1 MPSATASSAVP
12 PEADNPAFAPRR
24 EGPLPMA
31 LLVQKFG
38 GTSVADVERIQAV
51 AQRIS
56 RCREEG
62 HELVIVVSAMGH
74 TTDELTGL
82 ARAISGNPPQRE
94 MDMLLATGEQ
104 VSIAL
109 LSMALHAQGVPA
121 VSMTGTQAGIVTESA
136 HGRARILEIR
146 TERLR
151 RLLDDGQ
158 VVVVAGFQGTSSG
171 HAGTPEITTLGRG
184 GSDTSAVAL
193 AAALGADA
201 CEIYTDVPGVL
212 TTDPRKVA
220 DAQLMDTV
228 TCDEMLELAS
238 LGAAVLHPRAVEIAR
253 NYGVPLVVR
262 SSWSDQPG
270 TRLTSG
276 AARPIGSEG
285 LELGKP
291 VDGAQLETHQAVV
304 ALAHVPDRPG
314 VAAQLFEALGAAGL
328 NVDLI
333 VQATH
338 EGASND
344 IAFTLPEA
352 DVDRAQLVCREVLAA
367 LGADLAEGGSAQL
380 SAQAG
385 MAKLSISGAGIMGRP
400 GVAARLFDTLARAGI
415 NLRLI
420 ATSEVKVSCLVAG
433 DQGQRAL
440 RAAADAFELAE
451 GQLQLNPA
459 LCRVGDPAVRGV
471 ALDRDQAQVAVRR
484 VPDRPGTAA
493 AVCRA
498 LADAGISLDAIVQSE
513 RTHGG
518 AGGEG
523 GQLSRDMSFTLKRD
537 DRAAAER
544 ALAPL
549 LQQWPGSHFEEGPA
563 IARVSAVGA
572 GMPCT
577 AGTAARMFRCLA
589 DAGINIE
596 LIATSEIRTSCVVA
610 EADGVRALQ
619 AVHAAFGLG
628 GSVVHKAE
636 GTEAPV

>member
-1 MPSATASSAVP
+1 
-12 PEADNPAFAPRR
+12 
-24 EGPLPMA
+24 MA

-51 AQRIS
+51 AARIAA
-56 RCREEG
+56 CREEG
-62 HELVIVVSAMGH
+62 HELVVVVSAMGH

-82 ARAISGNPPQRE
+82 ARAISSNPPQRE

-121 VSMTGTQAGIVTESA
+121 VSMTGTQAGIITESA
-136 HGRARILEIR
+136 HGRARILEVR
-146 TERLR
+146 SERLR
-151 RLLDDGQ
+151 RLLDAGQ
-158 VVVVAGFQGTSSG
+158 VVVVAGFQGTSG
-171 HAGTPEITTLGRG
+171 GAAGTPEITTLGRG

-193 AAALGADA
+193 AAALGAAA

-220 DAQLMDTV
+220 DAQLMDQV
-228 TCDEMLELAS
+228 SCDEMLELAS

-253 NYGVPLVVR
+253 NYGVPLIVR
-262 SSWSDQPG
+262 SSWSDAPG

-276 AARPIGSEG
+276 APRPIGHGG

-291 VDGAQLETHQAVV
+291 VDGAELDADQAV
-304 ALAHVPDRPG
+304 LSLSHVPDCPG
-314 VAAQLFEALGAAGL
+314 VAATLFEALGAAGL

-344 IAFTLPEA
+344 IAFTLAAAELDKA
-352 DVDRAQLVCREVLAA
+352 ELICREVLLG
-367 LGADLAEGGSAQL
+367 LGAELASSADGDGARL
-380 SAQAG
+380 SSEAG

-420 ATSEVKVSCLVAG
+420 ATSEVKVSCLVSAH
-433 DQGQRAL
+433 QGARAL
-440 RAAADAFELAE
+440 RAAAEAFELHD
-451 GQLQLNPA
+451 GQLQHNPQA
-459 LCRVGDPAVRGV
+459 CDLGDPPVRGV
-471 ALDRDQAQVAVRR
+471 ALDLGQAQVAVRR

-498 LADAGISLDAIVQSE
+498 LADAGLSLDAIVQSE
-513 RTHGG
+513 RTHGSG
-518 AGGEG
+518 DS
-523 GQLSRDMSFTLKRD
+523 LSRDMSFTLKRD
-537 DRAAAER
+537 ELQRAHL
-544 ALAPL
+544 ALQPL
-549 LQQWPGSHFEEGPA
+549 LLQWPGSRFEEGPA

-577 AGTAARMFRCLA
+577 AGTAARMFRALA

-610 EADGVRALQ
+610 EADGVKALQ
-619 AVHAAFGLG
+619 VVHDAFNLG
-628 GSVVHKAE
+628 GEAIHRAE
-636 GTEAPV
+636 GSEAPV

>member
-1 MPSATASSAVP
+1 
-12 PEADNPAFAPRR
+12 
-24 EGPLPMA
+24 MA

-51 AQRIS
+51 ARRIA
-56 RCREEG
+56 RCREDG

-82 ARAISGNPPQRE
+82 ARAITASPPQRE

-109 LSMALHAQGVPA
+109 LSMALHALGVPA
-121 VSMTGTQAGIVTESA
+121 TSMTGTQAGIVTESA

-151 RLLDDGQ
+151 HLLGEGQ
-158 VVVVAGFQGTSSG
+158 VVVVAGFQGTSNSA
-171 HAGTPEITTLGRG
+171 AGTPEITTLGRG

-220 DAQLMDTV
+220 DAQLMEQV
-228 TCDEMLELAS
+228 SCNEMLELAS

-276 AARPIGSEG
+276 AGRPIGHGG

-291 VDGAQLETHQAVV
+291 VDGAELDEHQAVI

-314 VAAQLFEALGAAGL
+314 VAARLFEALGSAGL

-352 DVDRAQLVCREVLAA
+352 DLDRAELVCREVLAG
-367 LGADLAEGGSAQL
+367 LGAAPGEAGGAQL
-380 SAQAG
+380 SAEAG
-385 MAKLSISGAGIMGRP
+385 LAKLSIAGAGIMGRP
-400 GVAARLFDTLARAGI
+400 GVAARLFDTLARTGI

-420 ATSEVKVSCLVAG
+420 ATSEVKVSCLVSG
-433 DQGQRAL
+433 QQGGKAL
-440 RAAADAFELAE
+440 RAAAEAFELSDS
-451 GQLQLNPA
+451 QLRHNPDPCH
-459 LCRVGDPAVRGV
+459 LDDPAVRGV
-471 ALDRDQAQVAVRR
+471 ALDLGQAQVAVRR

-498 LADAGISLDAIVQSE
+498 LADAGISVEAIVQSE
-513 RTHGG
+513 RSHREPGT
-518 AGGEG
+518 GEQA
-523 GQLSRDMSFTLKRD
+523 QLSRDISFTLKRD
-537 DRAAAER
+537 DRPRAEQ
-544 ALAPL
+544 ALATL
-549 LQQWPGSHFEEGPA
+549 LKQWPGARFEEGAA

-577 AGTAARMFRCLA
+577 PGTAARMFRALA
-589 DAGINIE
+589 DQAINIE

-610 EADGVRALQ
+610 EVDGVRALQ

-628 GSVVHKAE
+628 GAITHKAE
-636 GTEAPV
+636 GSEAPNSTVTLKQ

>member
-1 MPSATASSAVP
+1 
-12 PEADNPAFAPRR
+12 
-24 EGPLPMA
+24 MA

-38 GTSVADVERIQAV
+38 GTSVADVDRLRAV
-51 AQRIS
+51 ARRIAL
-56 RCREEG
+56 CREEG
-62 HELVIVVSAMGH
+62 NELVIVVSAMGH
-74 TTDELTGL
+74 TTDELTAL
-82 ARAISGNPPQRE
+82 ARALCPSPPQRE

-109 LSMALHAQGVPA
+109 LSMALHSEGVPA
-121 VSMTGTQAGIVTESA
+121 VSMTGTQAGIVTESSY
-136 HGRARILEIR
+136 GRARILEVR

-171 HAGTPEITTLGRG
+171 TAGTPEITTLGRG

-212 TTDPRKVA
+212 TTDPRKVS
-220 DAQLMDTV
+220 DAQLMESV
-228 TCDEMLELAS
+228 SCDEMLELAS

-262 SSWSDQPG
+262 SSWSEAPG

-276 AARPIGSEG
+276 RPRPIGNEG

-291 VDGAQLETHQAVV
+291 VDGAELELDQAVL

-314 VAAQLFEALGAAGL
+314 VAARLFEALGAAGL

-344 IAFTLPEA
+344 IAFTVADPQLEEA
-352 DVDRAQLVCREVLAA
+352 RRVCREVLAA
-367 LGADLAEGGSAQL
+367 MGADGAQLGAEG
-380 SAQAG
+380 G

-400 GVAARLFDTLARAGI
+400 GVAARLFDTLARVGI

-420 ATSEVKVSCLVAG
+420 ATSEVKVSCVVEG
-433 DQGQRAL
+433 SQGARAL
-440 RAAADAFELAE
+440 RAAAEVFELHDN
-451 GQLQLNPA
+451 QLRQGPVP
-459 LCRVGDPAVRGV
+459 CDPGDPAVRGV
-471 ALDRDQAQVAVRR
+471 ALDRDQVQVAVRG

-493 AVCRA
+493 AICRA

-513 RTHGG
+513 RTY
-518 AGGEG
+518 ASEG
-523 GQLSRDMSFTLKRD
+523 TLSRDMSFTLRRD
-537 DRAAAER
+537 DRLAAEQ
-544 ALAPL
+544 ALVPVL
-549 LQQWPGSHFEEGPA
+549 RLWPGARFEEGPA
-563 IARVSAVGA
+563 IVRVSAVGA
-572 GMPCT
+572 AMACT
-577 AGTAARMFRCLA
+577 AGTAARMFRALA

-628 GSVVHKAE
+628 GAVAHRVE